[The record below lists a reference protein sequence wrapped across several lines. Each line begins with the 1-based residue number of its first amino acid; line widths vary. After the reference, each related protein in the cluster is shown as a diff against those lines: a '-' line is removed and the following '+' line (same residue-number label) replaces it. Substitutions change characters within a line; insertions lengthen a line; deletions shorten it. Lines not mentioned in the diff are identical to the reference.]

1 MLRTIA
7 DLFAALKPARRDA
20 DPAEQ
25 EHALQL
31 ATAVLLVEV
40 MRADTE
46 HRDTEKP
53 VVLAALREKFA
64 LAEDEL
70 ARLYELAEA
79 RSIEAHDLHSFT
91 ARLNAAFDEPQRVR
105 MLELLWRVAWA
116 DGHVDAHENHLM
128 RRLADLL
135 HVRRADAIGAK
146 LRAERDA
153 GDIRETSTTSET
165 SNTSDDGGTGRGH
178 AERRSS

>member
-1 MLRTIA
+1 MLRNIA
-7 DLFAALKPARRDA
+7 DLFDALKPAPRDA
-20 DPAEQ
+20 SPAVQ

-53 VVLAALREKFA
+53 AVLAALRERFE

-70 ARLYELAEA
+70 AQLFELAEQ

-91 ARLNAAFDEPQRVR
+91 SRLNAAFDEPQRVR
-105 MLELLWRVAWA
+105 ILELLWRVAWA
-116 DGHVDAHENHLM
+116 DGHVDAHEHHLL

-135 HVRRADAIGAK
+135 HVRQADALGAK
-146 LRAERDA
+146 LRAER
-153 GDIRETSTTSET
+153 
-165 SNTSDDGGTGRGH
+165 GH
-178 AERRSS
+178 RA

>member
-1 MLRTIA
+1 MLRTLT
-7 DLFAALKPARRDA
+7 DLFDALKPARRDA
-20 DPAEQ
+20 DPAAQ

-46 HRDTEKP
+46 LRDTEKP

-64 LAEDEL
+64 LADDEL

-116 DGHVDAHENHLM
+116 DGHVDAHEDHLL

-153 GDIRETSTTSET
+153 GSVDPAQDTDREP
-165 SNTSDDGGTGRGH
+165 
-178 AERRSS
+178 RRSS

>member
-1 MLRTIA
+1 VLRTIA
-7 DLFAALKPARRDA
+7 DLFDALKPARRDA
-20 DPAEQ
+20 DPATQ

-40 MRADTE
+40 MRADAE
-46 HRDTEKP
+46 LRDTEKP
-53 VVLAALREKFA
+53 AVLAALREKFA
-64 LAEDEL
+64 LADDEL

-116 DGHVDAHENHLM
+116 DGHVDAHEDHLL

-153 GDIRETSTTSET
+153 GSVDPAQDTDREP
-165 SNTSDDGGTGRGH
+165 
-178 AERRSS
+178 RRSP

>member
-1 MLRTIA
+1 VLRTIS
-7 DLFAALKPARRDA
+7 DLFDALKPARRDA

-40 MRADTE
+40 MRADAA
-46 HRDTEKP
+46 HLDTEKP
-53 VVLAALREKFA
+53 VVLAALREKFS

-70 ARLYELAEA
+70 ARLYELAEE

-91 ARLNAAFDEPQRVR
+91 SRLNAAFDEPQRVR
-105 MLELLWRVAWA
+105 ILEQLWRVAYA
-116 DGHVDAHENHLM
+116 DGHLDAHETHLM

-135 HVRRADAIGAK
+135 HVRQADAIAAK
-146 LRAERDA
+146 LRAERGARDA
-153 GDIRETSTTSET
+153 
-165 SNTSDDGGTGRGH
+165 
-178 AERRSS
+178 

>member
-1 MLRTIA
+1 MLRTLS
-7 DLFAALKPARRDA
+7 DLFDALKAPRRDA
-20 DPAEQ
+20 DPATR
-25 EHALQL
+25 EHTLQL

-153 GDIRETSTTSET
+153 GDIRETSKT

-178 AERRSS
+178 GARRSS

>member
-7 DLFAALKPARRDA
+7 DLFDALKPPRRDA
-20 DPAEQ
+20 APAER

-40 MRADTE
+40 MRADAA
-46 HRDTEKP
+46 HLDTEKP
-53 VVLAALREKFA
+53 VVLAALREKFS
-64 LAEDEL
+64 LADDEL
-70 ARLYELAEA
+70 ARLYELAEE

-91 ARLNAAFDEPQRVR
+91 SRLNAAFDEPQRVR
-105 MLELLWRVAWA
+105 MLEQLWRVAYA
-116 DGHVDAHENHLM
+116 DGRLDSHETHLM

-135 HVRRADAIGAK
+135 HVRQADAIGAR

-153 GDIRETSTTSET
+153 RP
-165 SNTSDDGGTGRGH
+165 
-178 AERRSS
+178 